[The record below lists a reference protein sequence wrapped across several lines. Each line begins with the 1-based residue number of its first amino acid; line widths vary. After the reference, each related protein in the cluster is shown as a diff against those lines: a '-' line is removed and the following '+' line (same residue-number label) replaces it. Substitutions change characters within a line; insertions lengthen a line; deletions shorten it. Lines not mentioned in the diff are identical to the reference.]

1 MISCAAVPFGWRPL
15 RHDCTG
21 RCVRG
26 VALTADIHPLAPPPL
41 RDAGPLDRVGVIV
54 TRPQRPAAVFAARIA
69 ALGGTPL
76 IWPAIVIEPPPDA
89 AQLARVHARLDDY
102 DIAIFVSAN
111 AVEFGARPDCA
122 WPVRLCTYA
131 PGPGTAEALAAAG
144 IADARIPVK
153 SWDSEGLLELPE
165 LAHVDGKRVVIFRGE
180 GGREFLGN
188 ALRARGAVVDHVPC
202 YRRVA
207 PRGGAEGLVEALRDG
222 RAHALTLTS
231 AEGVDNLMAAIGT
244 EGRALI
250 VTLPTFA
257 AHPRI
262 AERAREHGLAA
273 VETAGGD
280 GGLLTGLLD
289 WFGPGNARSAGA
301 ARAP

>member
-1 MISCAAVPFGWRPL
+1 MT
-15 RHDCTG
+15 TG
-21 RCVRG
+21 
-26 VALTADIHPLAPPPL
+26 IHSLAPPPS
-41 RDAGPLDRVGVIV
+41 REPGPLEGVGVIV
-54 TRPQRPAAVFAARIA
+54 TRPQRPAAVFASRIA

-76 IWPAIVIEPPPDA
+76 IWSAIVILPPVDG
-89 AQLARVHARLDDY
+89 AQLSDVHEHLDEY

-111 AVEFGARPDCA
+111 AVEFGARLARP
-122 WPVRLCTYA
+122 WPASLRVYA

-144 IADARIPVK
+144 VADARIPAK
-153 SWDSEGLLELPE
+153 SWDSEGLLELPD
-165 LAHVDGKRVVIFRGE
+165 LANVGGKRIVIFRGE

-188 ALRARGAVVDHVPC
+188 ALRARGASVDHVPC

-207 PRGGAEGLVEALRDG
+207 PEGGAQGLVDAVRDG

-231 AEGVDNLMAAIGT
+231 AEGVSNLVAALGP
-244 EGRALI
+244 EGHATI
-250 VTLPTFA
+250 ATLPAFA

-280 GGLLTGLLD
+280 GGLLAGLLE
-289 WFGPGNARSAGA
+289 WFHAGSVRA
-301 ARAP
+301 AAHRP

>member
-1 MISCAAVPFGWRPL
+1 L
-15 RHDCTG
+15 TG
-21 RCVRG
+21 
-26 VALTADIHPLAPPPL
+26 DIHPLAPPPM
-41 RDAGPLDRVGVIV
+41 RDAGPLDHVGVIV
-54 TRPQRPAAVFAARIA
+54 TRPLRPAAVFASRIA

-76 IWPAIVIEPPPDA
+76 IWPAIVIEPPPDG
-89 AQLARVHARLDDY
+89 AQLADVHARLDDY

-111 AVEFGARPDCA
+111 AVEFGARPGRA
-122 WPVRLCTYA
+122 WPARICTYA

-165 LAHVDGKRVVIFRGE
+165 LVHVDGKRVVIFRGE

-188 ALRARGAVVDHVPC
+188 SLRARGAVVDHVPC

-207 PRGGAEGLVEALRDG
+207 PQGGAEGLVEALRDG

-231 AEGVDNLMAAIGT
+231 AEGVDNLMAALGQ

-250 VTLPTFA
+250 VALPAFA

-289 WFGPGNARSAGA
+289 WFRPGNVRAAGGR
-301 ARAP
+301 RAP